1 MSLSEIFRSVS
12 LTLKKKKQSFKKR
25 FYEAHERVRNTAEE
39 AKRDS
44 GSFLFLFSLS
54 VSALSVLRH
63 PPKSPRFRRC
73 FSLACPP
80 CTPLLSL
87 RTQLFVCLPSAVE
100 TQELQHLKKTAGENW
115 PLGDVNVAVAWPL
128 DDRSSTF
135 AETELESSSIVYF
148 LQFIDNDI

>member
-12 LTLKKKKQSFKKR
+12 LTLKKKKKSKALKKR

-54 VSALSVLRH
+54 VSTLSVLRH

-100 TQELQHLKKTAGENW
+100 TQELQHLGKKNKKKQQVKIGPSEM
-115 PLGDVNVAVAWPL
+115 
-128 DDRSSTF
+128 STWQSRGLVMTG
-135 AETELESSSIVYF
+135 AQHL
-148 LQFIDNDI
+148 LRLN